1 MTNKEIFLREVD
13 ELIKD
18 IPDAFTNEALDY
30 IDSLRKTLFTS
41 TPLTENGKK
50 ILIYMQS
57 IDNIYRTSKLIGD
70 GMGLSSRSVSGSMRK
85 LIEEGYIEKEGSPS
99 MYRLTEK
106 GLSYSE

>member
-30 IDSLRKTLFTS
+30 IDSLRKTSSTS

-85 LIEEGYIEKEGSPS
+85 LIEEGYVEKEGSPS
-99 MYRLTEK
+99 MYLLTEK

>member
-30 IDSLRKTLFTS
+30 IDSLRKTSSTS

-70 GMGLSSRSVSGSMRK
+70 GMGLSSRSGSMRK
-85 LIEEGYIEKEGSPS
+85 LIEEGYVEKEGSPS